1 MKALLSHVPLLATNC
16 ARYGDT
22 YLNELE
28 MQKCLEDLCKDPVY
42 LLLRQ
47 EEEAAV
53 RNRRL
58 EEAQQ
63 AGEGDQA
70 EAQQPVANDPVS
82 RLRYRGNDFYKAN
95 KR

>member
-1 MKALLSHVPLLATNC
+1 
-16 ARYGDT
+16 
-22 YLNELE
+22 

-42 LLLRQ
+42 LLQRQ

-63 AGEGDQA
+63 AGEGNQA

-82 RLRYRGNDFYKAN
+82 RLRCRGNDFYKAN